1 MSHRNVNRHEENI
14 KDLSLEM
21 DNELAEVNEEVNDI
35 SFNEESEEA
44 SFNGL
49 ELRVERLKNDV
60 KNLKK
65 IKKQQEKLGK
75 LEEKKIEILNEIE
88 REQERERRSKH
99 RHDKR
104 KR

>member
-1 MSHRNVNRHEENI
+1 MSHKNANKTEEDVNGLGYELDNGIFGANGQDIDIANNEKSEESSIN
-14 KDLSLEM
+14 SLE
-21 DNELAEVNEEVNDI
+21 V
-35 SFNEESEEA
+35 
-44 SFNGL
+44 
-49 ELRVERLKNDV
+49 RVERLKNDV

-75 LEEKKIEILNEIE
+75 LEGKKLEILNEIE
-88 REQERERRSKH
+88 KEQEREKRSKH

>member
-1 MSHRNVNRHEENI
+1 MSHKNVKKLEE
-14 KDLSLEM
+14 DYMGLSYSL
-21 DNELAEVNEEVNDI
+21 DNGERETREEEDETVHYSEDADS
-35 SFNEESEEA
+35 SFNE
-44 SFNGL
+44 L
-49 ELRVERLKNDV
+49 EGRVEKLKNDV

-75 LEEKKIEILNEIE
+75 LEEKKLEILKEIE
-88 REQERERRSKH
+88 REQYRDKKSRS

>member
-1 MSHRNVNRHEENI
+1 MSNRNVNRTEE
-14 KDLSLEM
+14 DFRGPSYEL
-21 DNELAEVNEEVNDI
+21 DNGIFEANGQDIEAANNENT
-35 SFNEESEEA
+35 EET

-49 ELRVERLKNDV
+49 EVRVEKLKNDV

-65 IKKQQEKLGK
+65 IKKQQVKLGK
-75 LEEKKIEILNEIE
+75 LEEKKLEILNEIE
-88 REQERERRSKH
+88 KEQEREKRSRH